1 MMSGMVKNNS
11 HVVRKPAG
19 SQTDAK
25 PSGRASRPTSRMD
38 AQAQQALAD
47 DTRAQSPAA
56 FDDIEVESI
65 EIEVDDSSPLP
76 EAKPRLAHT
85 VRRQK

>member
-1 MMSGMVKNNS
+1 MMLVMVKNNS

-25 PSGRASRPTSRMD
+25 PSGRAARPTMQMD
-38 AQAQQALAD
+38 PDAQQALAEG
-47 DTRAQSPAA
+47 TRAEAA
-56 FDDIEVESI
+56 SADDDGEVESI
-65 EIEVDDSSPLP
+65 EIEVDDTPLP

-85 VRRQK
+85 VRRPK

>member
-1 MMSGMVKNNS
+1 MVKNNS

-19 SQTDAK
+19 SQADTK
-25 PSGRASRPTSRMD
+25 PSGRAARPTMQMD
-38 AQAQQALAD
+38 PEAQQALAD
-47 DTRAQSPAA
+47 GTRAEAA
-56 FDDIEVESI
+56 PVDDDGEVESI
-65 EIEVDDSSPLP
+65 EIEVDDSPLP